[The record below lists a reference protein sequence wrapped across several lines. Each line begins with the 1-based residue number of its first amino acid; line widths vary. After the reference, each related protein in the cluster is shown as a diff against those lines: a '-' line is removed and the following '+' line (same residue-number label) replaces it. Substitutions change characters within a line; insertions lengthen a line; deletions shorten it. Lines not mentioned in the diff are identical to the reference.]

1 MPPLPINWWAFV
13 SSERTS
19 RLDAFITW
27 FSTHLGFLSPQA
39 AVTFVSMLPIIELRG
54 GIPLARLL
62 KLPVEQA
69 IFFSVLG
76 NAIPIPFILLLI
88 NKIFD
93 WLRPTK
99 VFGPLVRKLE
109 ARAMSKSEGVQKAE
123 FWGLVLF
130 VGIPLPGTGA
140 WTGSLIACLL
150 EIDKKK
156 AFCAVILG
164 LILATAIMC
173 VFTYGIPAVIASMG

>member
-1 MPPLPINWWAFV
+1 M
-13 SSERTS
+13 
-19 RLDAFITW
+19 DAFITW

-123 FWGLVLF
+123 FWGLVAF
-130 VGIPLPGTGA
+130 VGIPLPGTGG
-140 WTGSLIACLL
+140 WTGSLVASLL
-150 EIDKKK
+150 KVDLKK
-156 AFCAVILG
+156 AFPAVFLGIAVAATIMG
-164 LILATAIMC
+164 LIS
-173 VFTYGIPAVIASMG
+173 YGIFHM